1 VSREIK
7 AQGDVGTA
15 DPGNDA
21 FKKRD
26 QLGLSNHP
34 KGCTY
39 SKEQR
44 QRIIQ
49 EVSKLLAQ
57 GLSKLKT
64 LKVLGVCRST
74 YYGWLKADRSC
85 SQATSVLHA
94 TDSEHQA
101 IIEKKKA
108 APHMSHR
115 QISGSLRHEGYWISP
130 SSCYRALKSL
140 HWILSPLLRQT
151 PWKVPRVMSPF
162 GQIKYGEK
170 TGLL

>member
-1 VSREIK
+1 MSREIK
-7 AQGDVGTA
+7 AEGDVGTA

-26 QLGLSNHP
+26 QLSLSNHP

-57 GLSKLKT
+57 GLSK
-64 LKVLGVCRST
+64 
-74 YYGWLKADRSC
+74 LKADRSC

-140 HWILSPLLRQT
+140 HWIVSPLLRQT